1 MKHYISHITLILFGL
16 IILCMSCHYS
26 PQIPSDELYSSSG
39 ENIDHITTRI
49 EYEDLSNKEY
59 AHLILKGSGLL
70 DSLRQPMFSD
80 TLLSRACNYYSSVS
94 DYINEGKCRYYLGRF
109 YAKIQDE
116 EKAMREYL
124 LALELVDSTRM
135 PDISGYICS
144 YIADLYAWEMDTNQ
158 AYEYYSKAENLF
170 RRAGNLRSQIIAIR
184 DQGYTFSLDLNHSEA
199 IRYYLI
205 ADSMLT
211 TKFPNSRLHSSVLNR
226 LGFSYMKLGDLER
239 AREYFNKSILLNP
252 ENLSA
257 RFSLVRLN
265 IYMGDPTEGRR
276 KLFSLL
282 DSFPD
287 VASRHQIYNHLYK
300 LEKSVGRYDSALYN
314 LEMSNM
320 YLDSLLS
327 YRHNEELLS
336 VEKKYQQEQI
346 RTVNMRLRL
355 ERNRVWLTCA
365 LLFILLI
372 ASFLLY
378 REELGRRKRKNL
390 ELQRDSEL
398 HRHQAE
404 KERLEKEAKENEVRV
419 KEKELAQKNR
429 LIDMVKESMFRNSVL
444 CQKIKLLSN
453 LPIQNLKKKA
463 EYQKAVTEIFGE
475 PDFSDTD
482 RRKLY
487 DVTDGLYPGFT
498 HRLKFTIPSLSEDEL
513 QFCCLLMFGL
523 SLNELAIILNLAI
536 TTVKSKRYRIMNKAG
551 MTNSNTKLEE
561 YLHSIA
567 ELSEISNL

>member
-1 MKHYISHITLILFGL
+1 MKYYIFHITTILFGS
-16 IILCMSCHYS
+16 IILCMSCHYG
-26 PQIPSDELYSSSG
+26 PQIPPDELYSSFG
-39 ENIDHITTRI
+39 EDIDHIMTRI
-49 EYEDLSNKEY
+49 GYEELSNKEY
-59 AHLILKGSGLL
+59 AHLILKGSELL
-70 DSLRQPMFSD
+70 DSLHRPMFSD
-80 TLLSRACNYYSSVS
+80 TLLSCACNYYSSVS
-94 DYINEGKCRYYLGRF
+94 DYVNEGKCRYYLGRF
-109 YAKIQDE
+109 YAKKQDE

-124 LALELVDSTRM
+124 LALELVDSTRR

-144 YIADLYAWEMDTNQ
+144 YMADLYASEMDTNQ
-158 AYEYYSKAENLF
+158 AFEYYRKAENLF

-184 DQGYTFSLDLNHSEA
+184 DQGYTFNLDLNHSEA
-199 IRYYLI
+199 IRYYLL

-211 TKFPNSRLHSSVLNR
+211 MFPNSRLHSSVLNR
-226 LGFSYMKLGDLER
+226 LGFSYMKLGSLER

-265 IYMGDPTEGRR
+265 IHTENPIEGRQI
-276 KLFSLL
+276 LFNLL
-282 DSFPD
+282 DSFAD

-372 ASFLLY
+372 ASLGLY
-378 REELGRRKRKNL
+378 REELGRRKRKYL

-429 LIDMVKESMFRNSVL
+429 LIDMV
-444 CQKIKLLSN
+444 
-453 LPIQNLKKKA
+453 
-463 EYQKAVTEIFGE
+463 
-475 PDFSDTD
+475 
-482 RRKLY
+482 
-487 DVTDGLYPGFT
+487 
-498 HRLKFTIPSLSEDEL
+498 
-513 QFCCLLMFGL
+513 
-523 SLNELAIILNLAI
+523 
-536 TTVKSKRYRIMNKAG
+536 
-551 MTNSNTKLEE
+551 
-561 YLHSIA
+561 
-567 ELSEISNL
+567 